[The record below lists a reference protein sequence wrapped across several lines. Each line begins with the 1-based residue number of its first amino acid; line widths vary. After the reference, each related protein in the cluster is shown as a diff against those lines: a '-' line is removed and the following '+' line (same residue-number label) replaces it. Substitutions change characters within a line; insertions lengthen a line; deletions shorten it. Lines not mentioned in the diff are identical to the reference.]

1 MADVTITLKFVS
13 EPYIPY
19 GKSMV
24 AILKSFNVMYS
35 EEKNHNTTQTQR
47 AVYTSFTKMHE
58 LHTASILNVNKTHC
72 VNEY

>member
-1 MADVTITLKFVS
+1 MADVTIILKFVS

-35 EEKNHNTTQTQR
+35 EEKNHNTTQR

-58 LHTASILNVNKTHC
+58 LHTVSTLNVNKTHC